1 MFHNPLFSS
10 VQGIMVAVEFSKLK
24 RKLKEKCEHY
34 RKSYTARE
42 MYDVRNIWS
51 HDGKILFSNIN
62 ERNKVKAFYD

>member
-34 RKSYTARE
+34 RVLHS
-42 MYDVRNIWS
+42 
-51 HDGKILFSNIN
+51 
-62 ERNKVKAFYD
+62 ERNVWC